1 MLTLMHST
9 AHFSQAIR
17 FWRWFVGGQLIAA
30 FLLLGTMRPL
40 ATPDDGVGQH
50 RTGAADS
57 RIGYETAGYVTQS
70 RVIVQ
75 QPGSRALHYL
85 SEQAPLGLP
94 PARYILDPI
103 AVDLGRRLFFDRR
116 LSQNDTL
123 SCAMCHIPEQGF
135 TQNELATPVG
145 HLGNGV
151 RRNVP
156 SLYNVAYVDRLFLDG
171 RERSLE
177 EQVWS
182 PLLASNEMANKDR
195 ASVLN
200 KLANTSDYVT
210 VFSEL
215 YEEGLTEESLGMALA
230 AYQRALLSADAPFDR
245 WRYGTEVEKPDGAGN
260 NTNYPSLAAEGYDVF
275 TDKGCASCHQVNQSY
290 ALLTDGLFHN
300 TGVGYLTKMR
310 PARPERIQI
319 SPGVFIV
326 PEVDA
331 ETETFSDEGRYEV
344 TGQTSD
350 RWRYRTPS
358 LRNVALTGPYMHD
371 GSIPTLEGV
380 LAFYGDGGG
389 ADPTRDA
396 RIKNLRL
403 SQREQA
409 ALLAFL
415 HTLTSDHVDK
425 LVSDARS
432 TAIGERLAERT
443 EDTRSNER

>member
-1 MLTLMHST
+1 M
-9 AHFSQAIR
+9 
-17 FWRWFVGGQLIAA
+17 
-30 FLLLGTMRPL
+30 
-40 ATPDDGVGQH
+40 
-50 RTGAADS
+50 
-57 RIGYETAGYVTQS
+57 
-70 RVIVQ
+70 
-75 QPGSRALHYL
+75 
-85 SEQAPLGLP
+85 
-94 PARYILDPI
+94 
-103 AVDLGRRLFFDRR
+103 
-116 LSQNDTL
+116 
-123 SCAMCHIPEQGF
+123 
-135 TQNELATPVG
+135 
-145 HLGNGV
+145 
-151 RRNVP
+151 
-156 SLYNVAYVDRLFLDG
+156 
-171 RERSLE
+171 
-177 EQVWS
+177 
-182 PLLASNEMANKDR
+182 
-195 ASVLN
+195 
-200 KLANTSDYVT
+200 
-210 VFSEL
+210 
-215 YEEGLTEESLGMALA
+215 
-230 AYQRALLSADAPFDR
+230 
-245 WRYGTEVEKPDGAGN
+245 
-260 NTNYPSLAAEGYDVF
+260 NYPSLAAKGYDIF

-300 TGVGYLTKMR
+300 TGVGYLTKKR

-415 HTLTSDHVDK
+415 RTLTSDHVDK

-432 TAIGERLAERT
+432 TAIGERLADRT
-443 EDTRSNER
+443 EDMRSNER